1 MSIKQKLIAAFTAA
15 VMFPMIAIF
24 LVNSSQMKS
33 SIYSSYEEKIRADTE
48 KIVSYNMEKMLETA
62 SNYINFLSSDSNIVQ
77 AGYYATAV
85 GSINDLQT
93 LVDTLVNEKLD
104 ISFLEFADLQG
115 KIIYSTVPE
124 SKEISRGKVLAE
136 AQNGKQHAELEF
148 DKKTEKFRIHTAAAV
163 ERKGKL
169 IGVIHGGYIFDSE
182 LLKTLGRD
190 VNISIYNSSNDL
202 VTGTNDMAVETAFIS
217 DIFSKVSSAC
227 KESINS
233 PGCSDLQVNIIKQE
247 IEGVPYLFTATPLR
261 LASELPVGTL
271 VISKNAGRMV
281 IDLKRSRNISVL
293 LIVVCTII
301 TLAATI
307 FLITNIIRSILNVS
321 DSLKDIAEG
330 EKDLTKRLEIKTN
343 DELGELAG
351 WFNLFI
357 KNLNA
362 VISKIAGVSIKLA
375 SASEEMSTSAT
386 QIAKGSEAQT
396 SRTSQVATA
405 SHEMSATI
413 VDVAKNAAD
422 AADAAKKANE
432 VASNSRE
439 IIEKSINSINS
450 ISETT
455 KETSHIITT
464 LGNRS
469 QEIGNII
476 NVIDDIAS
484 QTNLLALNAA
494 IEAARA
500 GEQGRGFAVVADE
513 VRKLAEKTTKAT
525 DEIEKMIKMIQ
536 QDTEKALSSMDN
548 EIKAVEE
555 GVKFTEN
562 AGTALKGIMKEMLE
576 VTNTIQQIAAA
587 TEEQSAAADEISG
600 DVEAVAGLSK
610 EASTGARQIGT
621 ASQEV
626 AQLASNLLSTVESFK
641 LSEEVDV
648 ISKGKKALPEKGHKI
663 IPAAAN

>member
-1 MSIKQKLIAAFTAA
+1 MSIKQKLIAAFAAA

-33 SIYSSYEEKIRADTE
+33 SIYGSYEEKIRADTE

-62 SNYINFLSSDSNIVQ
+62 SNYISFLSSDSNIVQ
-77 AGYYATAV
+77 AAYYATAV

-124 SKEISRGKVLAE
+124 SKEISKGKVLAE
-136 AQNGKQHAELEF
+136 AQNGKQHVELEF

-163 ERKGKL
+163 ERKGKS

-182 LLKTLGRD
+182 LLKTLGKD

-202 VTGTNDMAVETAFIS
+202 VTGTNDMSVETTFIS

-233 PGCSDLQVNIIKQE
+233 PGCSDLQVNIIRQK

-271 VISKNAGRMV
+271 VIAKNAGRMV
-281 IDLKRSRNISVL
+281 IDLNRSRNISAI
-293 LIVVCTII
+293 LIIVCMII
-301 TLAATI
+301 TLAASL
-307 FLITNIIRSILNVS
+307 FLIKNIIRSIVNVS
-321 DSLKDIAEG
+321 HSLKDIAEG

-405 SHEMSATI
+405 SNEMSATI

-455 KETSHIITT
+455 RETSQVITT

-469 QEIGNII
+469 HEVGNII

-525 DEIEKMIKMIQ
+525 KEIEDMIKMIQ
-536 QDTEKALSSMDN
+536 QDTEEALSSMNN
-548 EIKAVEE
+548 ETKAVEE
-555 GVKFTEN
+555 GVKFTKD
-562 AGTALKGIMKEMLE
+562 AGTALKGIMKEVLE

-600 DVEAVAGLSK
+600 DVEAVADLSK
-610 EASTGARQIGT
+610 EASTGARQIGS

-626 AQLASNLLSTVESFK
+626 AELASNLLSTVESFK

-648 ISKGKKALPEKGHKI
+648 MSKGKKALPDKGHEI
-663 IPAAAN
+663 IPAAPN